1 MAHTRSTG
9 RVQGQGN
16 QRNWLEDAGKQRR
29 YNHAHA
35 VAKSAIGKHMTCP
48 KCGNQNTCR
57 DARVVAGNGA
67 KSWWICGTCGHV
79 AISEISPAKMAQ
91 YYAEDVARRC
101 TA

>member
-9 RVQGQGN
+9 RVQGQGTD
-16 QRNWLEDAGKQRR
+16 RNWLEEAGKERR
-29 YNHAHA
+29 HNHAHA
-35 VAKSAIGKHMTCP
+35 VAKSAIGKHRTCP

-67 KSWWICGTCGHV
+67 KSWWTCGTCGHV
-79 AISEISPAKMAQ
+79 AISEISPEKMAQ
-91 YYAEDVARRC
+91 YYAEDVAKGR